1 MGIIDLIMGWG
12 VISEETPINEVEFE
26 SLDISLLRHFPKAS
40 LELVDYSVTG
50 VGEFEGQTLVA
61 GERIEVAV
69 DVMSIFGESF
79 EISKVWL
86 LSPKINGVVT
96 KGGAVN
102 WDIMKPTDAE
112 ADVEVESVEEESDS
126 VFKLSLKSL
135 SIEKGEV
142 AYTDSQSN
150 MTFRTAPVNLF
161 VSGDLSAATTT
172 LNVDASAGNIT
183 FISGAEMKAGIKQ
196 FYQVLFDANPK
207 AVGGSL
213 PGEEFYYQG

>member
-1 MGIIDLIMGWG
+1 MKKLVKVFAVVLALLIAVVMVVPMALSGKIG
-12 VISEETPINEVEFE
+12 DIVKREANAMLNAKVEFE

-40 LELVDYSVTG
+40 LELVDFSVTG

-112 ADVEVESVEEESDS
+112 AEVEVESVEEESATPGAVANHSRCGARAEHLIYVSLRALQSGQKGASSSQVKS
-126 VFKLSLKSL
+126 VQDPDLLDIKHDPRTM
-135 SIEKGEV
+135 
-142 AYTDSQSN
+142 AYEE
-150 MTFRTAPVNLF
+150 
-161 VSGDLSAATTT
+161 
-172 LNVDASAGNIT
+172 DARKIR
-183 FISGAEMKAGIKQ
+183 
-196 FYQVLFDANPK
+196 LR
-207 AVGGSL
+207 
-213 PGEEFYYQG
+213 